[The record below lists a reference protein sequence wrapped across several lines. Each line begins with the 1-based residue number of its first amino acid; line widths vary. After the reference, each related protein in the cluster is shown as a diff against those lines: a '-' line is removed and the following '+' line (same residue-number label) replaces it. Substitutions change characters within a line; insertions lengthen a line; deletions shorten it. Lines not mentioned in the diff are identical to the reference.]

1 MRLAVAD
8 EHIFVCV
15 VVRRRR
21 QDKLTQL
28 DNYKLLGATGPTGD
42 RNNFCEYIQKNV
54 HLYELKT
61 GVPLS
66 THAAAAYTRN
76 QLAEALRRNPYQAS
90 AHRGRQRDREGG
102 EGTHTGGGVCA
113 KPIAKSKSTS
123 CAAVHVLTS
132 SLLSF
137 LVCSFFRR
145 CPCCWAVGMRL
156 WVRRCSTWTILAACI
171 R

>member
-1 MRLAVAD
+1 M
-8 EHIFVCV
+8 
-15 VVRRRR
+15 
-21 QDKLTQL
+21 TQL

-90 AHRGRQRDREGG
+90 QLTHTRQRERDERKANGA
-102 EGTHTGGGVCA
+102 GVRA
-113 KPIAKSKSTS
+113 RVSEEQAAS
-123 CAAVHVLTS
+123 CAA
-132 SLLSF
+132 
-137 LVCSFFRR
+137 
-145 CPCCWAVGMRL
+145 
-156 WVRRCSTWTILAACI
+156 
-171 R
+171 

>member
-1 MRLAVAD
+1 
-8 EHIFVCV
+8 
-15 VVRRRR
+15 
-21 QDKLTQL
+21 LTQL

-90 AHRGRQRDREGG
+90 ALTQHRE
-102 EGTHTGGGVCA
+102 TGKGANGKRTGLVCA
-113 KPIAKSKSTS
+113 Q
-123 CAAVHVLTS
+123 
-132 SLLSF
+132 
-137 LVCSFFRR
+137 
-145 CPCCWAVGMRL
+145 G
-156 WVRRCSTWTILAACI
+156 
-171 R
+171 